1 MNTDKTLKPA
11 EAPKEPEEEK
21 KDAELSEEE
30 LDSVSGGGRK
40 TYVRPTPPE
49 LPKEP

>member
-1 MNTDKTLKPA
+1 MNNGKTLKSA

-21 KDAELSEEE
+21 NELSEEE

-49 LPKEP
+49 LPKKP

>member
-1 MNTDKTLKPA
+1 MNNGKTLKSA

-21 KDAELSEEE
+21 NELSEEE

-40 TYVRPTPPE
+40 LQERPV
-49 LPKEP
+49 PKPLKP